1 MLRYANFLGKTIII
15 LNQMFDALYL
25 IAYGHGSVPPSLGK
39 LVSNNFGNK
48 SAVAALWANTA
59 INKKY
64 AAAHRKRR

>member
-1 MLRYANFLGKTIII
+1 
-15 LNQMFDALYL
+15 MFDALYL